1 MSAHPPTGAGGR
13 SGWQIALTVL
23 GAALV
28 IAGGVLEFDILH
40 HSSSTVVRRLT
51 GNTAGTVTTV
61 SAAAPATSLV
71 ATCLGA
77 GIVLLLVA
85 AFFSRITKI
94 AIDNVGEIDLA
105 TVSKLADKSA
115 QVRHPPSQLL
125 DRGSPAYGQH
135 GRDCHDRERSASRHL
150 ISSDLPGRRNRA
162 ATGSCLLQ
170 PHHEDRS
177 YQRWRDRPRDG
188 QQTRGQVGAGCRQ
201 RA

>member
-1 MSAHPPTGAGGR
+1 MSAHPPTGAGRR
-13 SGWQIALTVL
+13 SGWQVALTVL

-51 GNTAGTVTTV
+51 GSTAGTVTTV

-115 QVRHPPSQLL
+115 QAADSVPKAAQ
-125 DRGSPAYGQH
+125 
-135 GRDCHDRERSASRHL
+135 
-150 ISSDLPGRRNRA
+150 IFKRA
-162 ATGSCLLQ
+162 ATAVVAERSSGVSRSSAVLAGSGSPLDDATLQ
-170 PHHEDRS
+170 AMVDEAAKN
-177 YQRWRDRPRDG
+177 
-188 QQTRGQVGAGCRQ
+188 V
-201 RA
+201 

>member
-13 SGWQIALTVL
+13 SRWQIALAVL
-23 GAALV
+23 GAALLV
-28 IAGGVLEFDILH
+28 AGAVLEFDILH
-40 HSSSTVVRRLT
+40 HNSSTVVRRLT

-94 AIDNVGEIDLA
+94 SIDNVGEIDLA

-115 QVRHPPSQLL
+115 QAADSVPKAAQILKR
-125 DRGSPAYGQH
+125 AAAAVVA
-135 GRDCHDRERSASRHL
+135 ERSRTPAPRGV
-150 ISSDLPGRRNRA
+150 LPGSSAPPDDATLQAMVDEA
-162 ATGSCLLQ
+162 AKT
-170 PHHEDRS
+170 
-177 YQRWRDRPRDG
+177 
-188 QQTRGQVGAGCRQ
+188 V
-201 RA
+201 

>member
-13 SGWQIALTVL
+13 SRWQIALTVL

-51 GNTAGTVTTV
+51 GSTPGTVTTV
-61 SAAAPATSLV
+61 SAAAPAPSLV

-77 GIVLLLVA
+77 GIVLLLVG

-94 AIDNVGEIDLA
+94 SIDNVGEIDLA

-115 QVRHPPSQLL
+115 QAADSVPKAAQILKR
-125 DRGSPAYGQH
+125 AAAAVV
-135 GRDCHDRERSASRHL
+135 E
-150 ISSDLPGRRNRA
+150 RNRSSAPGGAPAGSSAPPDDATLQAMVDEA
-162 ATGSCLLQ
+162 AKSL
-170 PHHEDRS
+170 
-177 YQRWRDRPRDG
+177 
-188 QQTRGQVGAGCRQ
+188 
-201 RA
+201 

>member
-1 MSAHPPTGAGGR
+1 MSSHPPTGAGRR
-13 SGWQIALTVL
+13 SGWQVALTVL

-51 GNTAGTVTTV
+51 GSTPGTVTTV

-77 GIVLLLVA
+77 GIVLLLVG

-94 AIDNVGEIDLA
+94 SIDNVGEIDLA

-115 QVRHPPSQLL
+115 QAADSVPKAAQILKR
-125 DRGSPAYGQH
+125 AAAAVV
-135 GRDCHDRERSASRHL
+135 E
-150 ISSDLPGRRNRA
+150 RNRSSVPGGAPAGSSAPPDDATLQAMVDEA
-162 ATGSCLLQ
+162 AKSL
-170 PHHEDRS
+170 
-177 YQRWRDRPRDG
+177 
-188 QQTRGQVGAGCRQ
+188 
-201 RA
+201 

>member
-13 SGWQIALTVL
+13 SRWQIALTVL

-51 GNTAGTVTTV
+51 GSTPGTVTTV
-61 SAAAPATSLV
+61 SAAAPAPSLV

-77 GIVLLLVA
+77 GIVLLLVG

-94 AIDNVGEIDLA
+94 SIDNVGEIDLA

-115 QVRHPPSQLL
+115 QAADSVPKAAQILKR
-125 DRGSPAYGQH
+125 AAAAVV
-135 GRDCHDRERSASRHL
+135 E
-150 ISSDLPGRRNRA
+150 RNRSSAPGGAPAGSSPPPDDATLQAMVDEA
-162 ATGSCLLQ
+162 AKSL
-170 PHHEDRS
+170 
-177 YQRWRDRPRDG
+177 
-188 QQTRGQVGAGCRQ
+188 
-201 RA
+201 

>member
-115 QVRHPPSQLL
+115 QAADSVPKAAQILKRAAAAVVAERSRTSAPRGAAARHPTMPPCRQWSMKQLRAYSRPGMAIWL
-125 DRGSPAYGQH
+125 DSRSKAWGARGSNPEPM
-135 GRDCHDRERSASRHL
+135 D
-150 ISSDLPGRRNRA
+150 
-162 ATGSCLLQ
+162 
-170 PHHEDRS
+170 
-177 YQRWRDRPRDG
+177 
-188 QQTRGQVGAGCRQ
+188 
-201 RA
+201 